1 METIPLKRK
10 LLQVLKKTCEKL
22 WKINNDD
29 SETGSRLFI
38 PQKND
43 ENRISEQELRFAFI
57 ESFLEDDSL
66 KECKFSV
73 ETPTKKTYRFTEDR
87 KKIKPKCCDDGRKAN
102 MDLTIYDKDEMIC
115 MIEFKAKNTDFHSH
129 AKDFI
134 KLTNE
139 PEKGSTN
146 EIETDS
152 KILRLFVEIYI
163 STDNRTLESIYDK
176 LYHNDYGNIGENTDY
191 IGVTLKHGE
200 EKGWRFI
207 GCKPKVG
214 RAEIVC
220 PCEASDYFIVN
231 GKFIR

>member
-1 METIPLKRK
+1 METILLKRK
-10 LLQVLKKTCEKL
+10 LLQVLENTCEKL

-66 KECKFSV
+66 KEYKFSV
-73 ETPTKKTYRFTEDR
+73 ETPTKKAYRFTEGG
-87 KKIKPKCCDDGRKAN
+87 KKIRPECYDDGKDGRKAN
-102 MDLTIYDKDEMIC
+102 TDLTILSKDDQMVC

-134 KLTNE
+134 KLKK
-139 PEKGSTN
+139 EK
-146 EIETDS
+146 ETDS

-220 PCEASDYFIVN
+220 PGEASDYFIVN

>member
-1 METIPLKRK
+1 METILLKRK
-10 LLQVLKKTCEKL
+10 LLQVLEKTCEKL

-29 SETGSRLFI
+29 SETGSRLII

-57 ESFLEDDSL
+57 ESFLEDHSL
-66 KECKFSV
+66 KEYKFSV
-73 ETPTKKTYRFTEDR
+73 ETPTQKTYRFTEDR
-87 KKIKPKCCDDGRKAN
+87 KKIKPECCDDGRKAN
-102 MDLTIYDKDEMIC
+102 IDLTIYDKGEMIC

-134 KLTNE
+134 KLKE
-139 PEKGSTN
+139 EEGEKISL
-146 EIETDS
+146 
-152 KILRLFVEIYI
+152 KVLRLFVEIYI

-220 PCEASDYFIVN
+220 PGEASDYFIVN